1 MKLYEDNRNNYD
13 LLRCTSMN
21 FFKLIFKLPFPS
33 TLDGL
38 KQLHEEISSTP
49 SRIPVVQK
57 RDPSVPRL
65 NLLHVIARYNFWR
78 IYDSAGR

>member
-1 MKLYEDNRNNYD
+1 MMKLYEGNRNNYD
-13 LLRCTSMN
+13 LLRCTPMN

-49 SRIPVVQK
+49 NRIPVVQK

-65 NLLHVIARYNFWR
+65 NLLHVIARYNF
-78 IYDSAGR
+78 

>member
-13 LLRCTSMN
+13 LLKWTPMN

-38 KQLHEEISSTP
+38 KRLHEEISSTS

-57 RDPSVPRL
+57 RDPAVPRL
-65 NLLHVIARYNFWR
+65 NLLHVIARDNF
-78 IYDSAGR
+78 